1 MKHFYSLLA
10 ILGLLNISCTNS
22 DNDSSNDYNY
32 IKKITITS
40 YDDKNRLREDDFFYE
55 ASQEFKYNQA
65 NYPIEINHSM
75 TYRDMFTFDEVNQIF
90 PNEILERSVLK
101 KYTYKKGS
109 NQILE
114 ETTIQ
119 EGKTSQLL
127 FTYTDKDQIATIKEE
142 DKETQFSYN
151 EQGQLE
157 TISTTYNN
165 QHSDKNSVQKLRF
178 DDNNNLIQLI
188 YYTSNN
194 QESTT
199 YIFEYSTLK
208 SVYKNDPINYTLL
221 DEYEDINTLQ
231 VYGYTGLERRYY
243 PNFLD
248 HIEFVYK
255 GYHLVN
261 KIHKNYGQNH
271 SETYSYEVT
280 DWDKKYDYIRMGS
293 RGFSQFYYQS
303 EVIK

>member
-1 MKHFYSLLA
+1 MKHAYFLLA
-10 ILGLLNISCTNS
+10 IVILLNISCTNS
-22 DNDSSNDYNY
+22 DNDSSNDHNY
-32 IKKITITS
+32 VKKITITS
-40 YDDKNRLREDDFFYE
+40 YYDKDKLREDEFFYE
-55 ASQEFKYNQA
+55 ATQDFKYNQA

-75 TYRDMFTFDEVNQIF
+75 TYRDIYTFDEENQKF
-90 PNEILERSVLK
+90 PNEILRLSVLK
-101 KYTYKKGS
+101 KYTYKKDTH
-109 NQILE
+109 QILE
-114 ETTIQ
+114 EKTIQ

-157 TISTTYNN
+157 TIATTYSN

-188 YYTSNN
+188 YYPPNN

-199 YIFEYSTLK
+199 YIFEYSTIK
-208 SVYKNDPINYTLL
+208 SVYENDPINYTLL
-221 DEYEDINTLQ
+221 DEYKDMKIHQ
-231 VYGYTGLERRYY
+231 GYTAFERRNH

-261 KIHKNYGQNH
+261 KIHKNYGTNY
-271 SETYSYEVT
+271 SETNFYEVT
-280 DWDKKYDYIRMGS
+280 DWNKKYDYIKIGPRAP
-293 RGFSQFYYQS
+293 SQFCYQS